1 MAQNSIETK
10 ETTKE
15 YLKYRKNSKPMTL
28 SIKNELREQI
38 DKLSELTDIPK
49 SKLVEQGIKLIV
61 EKYKSMGIDVN
72 EGDVEDAD

>member
-1 MAQNSIETK
+1 MAENNTIK

-15 YLKYRKNSKPMTL
+15 YMKYRKNSKPMTL

-72 EGDVEDAD
+72 EGDVEGAE